1 MPVRWQVR
9 LSVLE
14 GVIRHLEGRV
24 LVDQLVRVEAILQ
37 CPTAALEG
45 AAVGS
50 IRPPAVAEEVVLEAM
65 CGLSFSQR
73 RARPLLMLWVL
84 GVLEARQEL
93 EVLLAATEARA

>member
-50 IRPPAVAEEVVLEAM
+50 IRPPAAAEEVVLEATF
-65 CGLSFSQR
+65 GPLSRHPWQLI
-73 RARPLLMLWVL
+73 PILWVL
-84 GVLEARQEL
+84 EVLGGLRGL
-93 EVLLAATEARA
+93 EVLLAATVARA